1 MAQSTSEKDQFLF
14 QKTSPMEVYLPCCV
28 CQGSDQRIRLADLGG
43 TQALLWTS
51 TTFLAHNHMR
61 KSRHINGDAKLYSQG
76 VAHADVHGSFA
87 NACIWGPRDHL
98 PTHMLTR
105 GFGLLL
111 PFGSPYL
118 LINVLIMLP
127 ICKMICSIQS
137 VSREAQKLP
146 PACLAHLQTC
156 GRMMSTLATIS
167 CFFLSPLHE
176 VW

>member
-1 MAQSTSEKDQFLF
+1 MDIHNFPGPQSHEEIKAYQWGCKTLF
-14 QKTSPMEVYLPCCV
+14 
-28 CQGSDQRIRLADLGG
+28 A
-43 TQALLWTS
+43 
-51 TTFLAHNHMR
+51 
-61 KSRHINGDAKLYSQG
+61 G

-146 PACLAHLQTC
+146 TACFAHLQTC
-156 GRMMSTLATIS
+156 GRMMSTLATVS